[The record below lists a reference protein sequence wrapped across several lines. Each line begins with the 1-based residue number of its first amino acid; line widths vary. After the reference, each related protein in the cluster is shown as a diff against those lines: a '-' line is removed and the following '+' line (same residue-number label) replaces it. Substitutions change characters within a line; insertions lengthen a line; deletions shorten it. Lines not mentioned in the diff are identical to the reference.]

1 MRNFEVPEIEIV
13 KLTILDV
20 ITTSRDELPPVDWE

>member
-20 ITTSRDELPPVDWE
+20 ITTSREDEMPPVDW